1 MMSNEIYNC
10 ARCLKDY
17 NANAYPPVLIDE
29 ERYCEDCAEQ
39 VEAEAEPTQAEV
51 EYWAAKREREYREH
65 ERLCGVLPKGRIR
78 RAGW

>member
-1 MMSNEIYNC
+1 MSNEIYNC

-29 ERYCEDCAEQ
+29 ERYCEDCAPN
-39 VEAEAEPTQAEV
+39 VEPTQEEVKYWEEIRRRKDAEN
-51 EYWAAKREREYREH
+51 
-65 ERLCGVLPKGRIR
+65 ERLCGVPKGRIR